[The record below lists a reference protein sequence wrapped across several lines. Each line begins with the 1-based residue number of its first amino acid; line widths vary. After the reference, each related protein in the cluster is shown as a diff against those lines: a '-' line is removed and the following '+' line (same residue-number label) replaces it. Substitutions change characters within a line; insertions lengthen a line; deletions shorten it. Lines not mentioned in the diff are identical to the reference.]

1 MKKHEIVREY
11 LKRFPNHA
19 DLTMAKK
26 IYAENSL
33 LFTNVEGVRSTIRSI
48 KGKATRQGK
57 ELKDK
62 SMYTEKTYDTNP
74 YKLPQTEEEV
84 RHPYILPKADNN
96 ILLISDLHIPYHNIS
111 AITAALKY
119 GEEAKVNTIIIN
131 GDLIDF
137 YQISRFQKDPRK
149 RSIKYEFD
157 ATKEFLRVLRATFP
171 NARIYWVKG
180 NHCYIQGTEI
190 LTKSGFKLFKDL
202 TNDDLVAQFD
212 ENRIISYAKPI
223 SLLKRNYN
231 GIMYDIEHNYS
242 RQIVTCLHDVVV
254 NGEKKKANQ
263 IQLKD
268 LNGIYGHGFLNNDDY
283 NISDDMLRLLV
294 NIVCDAC
301 IVVVNQIKG
310 IKIRV
315 QFKLSKQRKI
325 ENIKSILNSL
335 GIEYTYKICKKSGIN
350 KLQPYYI
357 RIYKKEYTSPIYDLL
372 NGKKQFPEFFK
383 KLSKRQAE
391 IVINEIAITD
401 GTIRDNSIFWSTTSK
416 NDCETIQEM
425 CLLNGIN
432 TKNKTLINMSGF
444 DNGKTQNFLKIR
456 INETKLNKSIKQFE
470 YDGIVNCVEMPLG
483 TVITRYNGKVAFSG
497 NCNRYEHWLMAKAP
511 EVFDDPYYKM
521 EERLRLN
528 EERIHLIGD
537 KTLVKAGK
545 LNIHHGHLFFRG
557 FIAPVNSARG
567 LFLKAKESTICSHV
581 HKISEHTETKLSGEL
596 TTCWSTGCLCELS
609 PDYSPF
615 ANNYAHGFA
624 HILVNDDRTYSVK
637 NFRILNGKIL

>member
-33 LFTNVEGVRSTIRSI
+33 LFTNVEGVRTTIRSI

-119 GEEAKVNTIIIN
+119 GEEANINTIIIN

-137 YQISRFQKDPRK
+137 YQMSRFEKDPRK
-149 RSIKYEFD
+149 RSVKYEFD

-171 NARIYWVKG
+171 NVQIYWIKD
-180 NHCYIQGTEI
+180 NH
-190 LTKSGFKLFKDL
+190 
-202 TNDDLVAQFD
+202 
-212 ENRIISYAKPI
+212 
-223 SLLKRNYN
+223 
-231 GIMYDIEHNYS
+231 
-242 RQIVTCLHDVVV
+242 
-254 NGEKKKANQ
+254 
-263 IQLKD
+263 
-268 LNGIYGHGFLNNDDY
+268 
-283 NISDDMLRLLV
+283 
-294 NIVCDAC
+294 
-301 IVVVNQIKG
+301 
-310 IKIRV
+310 
-315 QFKLSKQRKI
+315 
-325 ENIKSILNSL
+325 
-335 GIEYTYKICKKSGIN
+335 
-350 KLQPYYI
+350 
-357 RIYKKEYTSPIYDLL
+357 
-372 NGKKQFPEFFK
+372 
-383 KLSKRQAE
+383 
-391 IVINEIAITD
+391 
-401 GTIRDNSIFWSTTSK
+401 
-416 NDCETIQEM
+416 
-425 CLLNGIN
+425 
-432 TKNKTLINMSGF
+432 
-444 DNGKTQNFLKIR
+444 
-456 INETKLNKSIKQFE
+456 
-470 YDGIVNCVEMPLG
+470 
-483 TVITRYNGKVAFSG
+483 
-497 NCNRYEHWLMAKAP
+497 CNRYEHWLMAKAP

-581 HKISEHTETKLSGEL
+581 HKISEHTETNLSGEL